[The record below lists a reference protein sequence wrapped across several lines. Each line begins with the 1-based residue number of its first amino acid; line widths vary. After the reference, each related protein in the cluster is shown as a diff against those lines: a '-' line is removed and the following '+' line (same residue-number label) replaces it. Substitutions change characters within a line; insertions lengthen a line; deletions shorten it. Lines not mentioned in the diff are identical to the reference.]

1 MLDVSPETICLLAIK
16 GRQFQA
22 KEADP
27 LNAEEDAS
35 NPADEDE
42 MHVLVDDASR
52 DAVESEIL
60 ALLGDLSERELAE
73 TLALVWLGR
82 EDVNALDWDDAVE
95 EARGELEPN
104 TPSHILETPL
114 FPHYLLT
121 GLEALGYDPEEIEQE
136 IWTDEPV
143 MDRPV

>member
-1 MLDVSPETICLLAIK
+1 MLDVSPETVCLLAIK

-27 LNAEEDAS
+27 LNTEEDAS
-35 NPADEDE
+35 NPADEEE
-42 MHVLVDDASR
+42 MHVLVDDAS

-60 ALLGDLSERELAE
+60 ALLNGLSEQELAE

-82 EDVNALDWDDAVE
+82 EDVDALDWDDAVE
-95 EARGELEPN
+95 EAQGELEPS
-104 TPSHILETPL
+104 TPNRILQTPL

-136 IWTDEPV
+136 IWADEPV
-143 MDRPV
+143 MDRPA